1 MRKLTRI
8 LAIALLAGTLLSW
21 GLLEGRLGWSQTAI
35 PTVKVDPITEIEFT
49 EYESR
54 FVPGIDFLGAGI
66 AGAVALFS
74 ISFFFRKIP
83 SK

>member
-8 LAIALLAGTLLSW
+8 LAIALLAGTLLTW
-21 GLLEGRLGWSQTAI
+21 GLRGGRLGWSQTAI
-35 PTVKVDPITEIEFT
+35 PTVKVDSITEIEFT

-66 AGAVALFS
+66 AGAVALFC
-74 ISFFFRKIP
+74 ISFLIRKTQT
-83 SK
+83 K